1 MKTSAF
7 ASLALVALLAL
18 PGVAAAQ
25 PGYGYGY
32 GCDGP
37 MGMTDEQVANVRQL
51 HRTHWEKT
59 QPLMQERFAKLA
71 ELDHLYAAGAKD
83 DDAKVQAALKDL
95 RNIDGKLYAAEA
107 DMLRQMGEK
116 GVPYRGRHGMRGGW
130 GGCPG
135 EGYGRG
141 GYGPCYG
148 QGRGGYGRG
157 MGRGGYG
164 YGHGMG
170 GCGGCM

>member
-7 ASLALVALLAL
+7 AFLALVALLAL
-18 PGVAAAQ
+18 PGFAAAQ
-25 PGYGYGY
+25 PGYGY

-59 QPLMQERFAKLA
+59 QPLVQERFAKLA

-130 GGCPG
+130 GGCSS

-141 GYGPCYG
+141 GYGPCSG
-148 QGRGGYGRG
+148 QGRGGYGY
-157 MGRGGYG
+157 GRGR
-164 YGHGMG
+164 G